1 MSVPSR
7 RECQTIKVVIHGTS
21 KASVYLTSSV
31 DTGGASPRLQ
41 EIFCSVEKTGSD
53 ERAYM
58 DTIARLVSRLLRYE
72 PVEEVASCLEGVVTS
87 IRGPVTSPN
96 KVKFCMGFIDLL
108 SKELVALQE
117 ELQHAKQELS
127 QRSSSGT

>member
-87 IRGPVTSPN
+87 LRGPVTSPN

-117 ELQHAKQELS
+117 ELLDAQQELP
-127 QRSSSGT
+127 RR

>member
-1 MSVPSR
+1 MSIPNR
-7 RECQTIKVVIHGTS
+7 RECETIKVVIHGTS

-31 DTGGASPRLQ
+31 DTGGATPRLQ
-41 EIFCSVEKTGSD
+41 EVFCSVEKTGSD

-87 IRGPVTSPN
+87 VRGPVTSPN

-108 SKELVALQE
+108 SKELMALQE
-117 ELQHAKQELS
+117 ELQHGQSAAS
-127 QRSSSGT
+127 

>member
-21 KASVYLTSSV
+21 KASVYLSSSI
-31 DTGGASPRLQ
+31 DTRGASPRLQ

-72 PVEEVASCLEGVVTS
+72 PVEEVASCLEGVVTT

-117 ELQHAKQELS
+117 ELLDAKQ
-127 QRSSSGT
+127 